1 METNIFDIETKPF
14 DENIILQNADPF
26 DPTSVRIGNLKDEAK
41 IEAKIKASEKAYTK
55 QLLDKA
61 ALDPHTSSICAIG
74 INLVDSNQVIHLCEG
89 TEIDILNMFWD
100 YYRQS
105 NHKWAFWSGSN
116 NKEYFDPRHIIVRSW
131 KQGVSVPWGVV
142 SQGGWL
148 NDRFLDLSQIYLF
161 GTSYP
166 SYCSADNAAKQLA
179 LLGKESGCGVVQSKI
194 ALRDKGVE
202 GKNFHKVLEHD
213 RQLALQYLTND
224 VAMER
229 AIANRIL

>member
-14 DENIILQNADPF
+14 DENIIFENAKPF
-26 DPTSVRIGNLKDEAK
+26 DPTSVRLGNLKDEEK
-41 IEAKIKASEKAYTK
+41 IEAKIKAAEKAYTK

-74 INLVDSNQVIHLCEG
+74 INLAESRQVIHLCEG
-89 TEIDILNMFWD
+89 SEVNILNMFWE

-105 NHKWAFWSGSN
+105 NNKWAFWSGSN

-148 NDRFLDLSQIYLF
+148 NDRFLDLTQIYLF
-161 GTSYP
+161 AAPFP
-166 SYCSADNAAKQLA
+166 SYCSVETAVKQLS
-179 LLGKESGCGVVQSKI
+179 LLGRESGCGIVQSKI

-202 GKNFHKVLEHD
+202 GKNFHKVLEQD

-229 AIANRIL
+229 AIAERIL

>member
-14 DENIILQNADPF
+14 DENIILENAKPF
-26 DPTSVRIGNLKDEAK
+26 DSTTVRIGNLKDEEK
-41 IEAKIKASEKAYTK
+41 IEAKIKAAEKAYTK

-74 INLVDSNQVIHLCEG
+74 INLAESSEVIHLCEG
-89 TEIDILNMFWD
+89 SEIDILNAFWD
-100 YYRQS
+100 HYRQS
-105 NHKWAFWSGSN
+105 NHKWSFWSGSN

-131 KQGVSVPWGVV
+131 KQGVNVPWGVV

-161 GTSYP
+161 AAPYP
-166 SYCSADNAAKQLA
+166 SYCSVDNAIKQLS
-179 LLGKESGCGVVQSKI
+179 LLGKESGCGIVQSKI
-194 ALRDKGVE
+194 ALRENGVE
-202 GKNFHKVLEHD
+202 GKNFHKVLEQD
-213 RQLALQYLTND
+213 KELALQYLTND